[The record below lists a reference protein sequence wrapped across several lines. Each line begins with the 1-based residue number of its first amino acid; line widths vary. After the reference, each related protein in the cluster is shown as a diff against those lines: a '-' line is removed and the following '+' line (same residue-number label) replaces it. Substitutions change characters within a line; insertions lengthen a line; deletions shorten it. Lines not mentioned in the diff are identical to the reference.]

1 MHRPSGD
8 ASSTIRATGSISAP
22 VQSTLGRERRWL
34 RGWPTAEN
42 SGGNIRRL
50 KSLSLQL
57 ATLLL
62 IAVIAYLAA
71 RNALGNLDRL
81 GLHFGFDY
89 LWRGAGFRV
98 GESLIPFSPSDSNGW
113 AIIAGVLNT
122 LRVAVLGCVLATA
135 IGTLVGIMRLSDNA
149 LLLAL
154 TSLYVDVLRNIP
166 ALLQLVFWYTVI
178 AALPGP
184 RDALHPIGGVFL
196 SNRGL
201 AVPSL
206 ELGAG
211 EGVRLAAVVV
221 AAILGVWALTRS
233 RRRDLGARSRRLA
246 AAAAL
251 GAAATLV
258 FAAAGIDAHIVVPK
272 LPGFNLVGGMVLSP
286 EFATLLFGLTVYTS
300 SYIAEIVRGGILS
313 VSRGQW
319 EAAKALGLSRA
330 RTLRL
335 VVLPQSLRAVLPPLT
350 NQWLNLIKGTSI
362 GIAVGYPELVSVSS
376 TMMNLTG
383 QAIEIVAVF
392 MSVYLIISLV
402 AACLMNW
409 YNRRAMLRSR

>member
-1 MHRPSGD
+1 
-8 ASSTIRATGSISAP
+8 
-22 VQSTLGRERRWL
+22 VQSTPGRAWRWV
-34 RGWPTAEN
+34 RSSATTAN
-42 SGGNIRRL
+42 FGGGSRRL
-50 KSLSLQL
+50 RSLSFQL
-57 ATLLL
+57 AALLL

-71 RNALGNLDRL
+71 RNAAGNLDRL

-89 LWRGAGFRV
+89 LWRGAGFRI

-113 AIIAGVLNT
+113 AIFAGVLNT
-122 LRVAVLGCVLATA
+122 LRVAVLGCILATV
-135 IGTLVGIMRLSDNA
+135 IGTFVGIMRLSDNA

-154 TSLYVDVLRNIP
+154 TSLYVDVLRNVP

-184 RDALHPIGGVFL
+184 RDALQPIAGVFL

-206 ELGAG
+206 ELGGG
-211 EGVRLAAVVV
+211 EGLRLAAAV
-221 AAILGVWALTRS
+221 AAAVLGAWALTRS
-233 RRRDLGARSRRLA
+233 RRRDLGARARRLA
-246 AAAAL
+246 AAAAV
-251 GAAATLV
+251 GAAAILP
-258 FAAAGIDAHIVVPK
+258 FAVTGIDARIVVPE
-272 LPGFNLVGGMVLSP
+272 LRGFNLVGGMVLSP

-392 MSVYLIISLV
+392 MTVYLLISLI
-402 AACLMNW
+402 AASLMNW
-409 YNRRAMLRSR
+409 FNRRAMLRSR